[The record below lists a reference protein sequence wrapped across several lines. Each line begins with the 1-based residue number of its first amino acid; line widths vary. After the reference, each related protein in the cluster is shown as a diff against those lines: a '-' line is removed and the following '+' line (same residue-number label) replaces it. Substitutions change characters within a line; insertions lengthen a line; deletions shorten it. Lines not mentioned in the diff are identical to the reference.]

1 MMAAKQSSVA
11 TTSTASRTPPAG
23 PLSFIYPSGQIHPA
37 PLPHPIIAVSLSDLY
52 DQPADVS
59 DDELFQ
65 SSLEKLE
72 PYVGEE
78 GKGGY
83 VLVVLAAE
91 EDLGGK
97 GKRRSKPG
105 VAWWIWRWKRV
116 PYK

>member
-1 MMAAKQSSVA
+1 MAAKPSSVV
-11 TTSTASRTPPAG
+11 TTSTASRIPSADR
-23 PLSFIYPSGQIHPA
+23 FIYPSGQVHPA
-37 PLPHPIIAVSLSDLY
+37 PLAHPIVVVSLSDLHN
-52 DQPADVS
+52 QPSDVS

-83 VLVVLAAE
+83 ILVVLAAE
-91 EDLGGK
+91 ENIEGK